1 MDLLRLAMKFT
12 MWKITSVRYISLL
25 LLLGLV
31 YIPGNAQRV
40 GVDTDEIESVI
51 DEWNFANNTRN
62 VHSFEKVYADQLSF
76 YTENVSRR
84 RAITL
89 KQQLFRLK
97 PYFRQRITTHIT
109 YTPYSKGV
117 VKCDFTKEVF
127 EKTNWKKFPSY
138 LLVSY
143 EDNHYAIVGESDYA
157 TDNALKHKPDI
168 GEPITFAGSSDITDS
183 LEGDSSMNITSL
195 DADVEAP
202 EIADNLEAV
211 DHESAKVPSQTVDAS
226 SKSNGLQS
234 MIPDL
239 SSLGMIT
246 VPKGYIFIL
255 VGMLGLGGLMIFIA
269 DSVQSRKRN
278 VKERGTELRRHDEA
292 EHAIRDFKMQS
303 VFESFVITL
312 FDPLY
317 FRYRRPKV
325 EHVYAGKV
333 SEGES
338 GPDLEFE
345 FTQNETHVRFAIKC
359 QYYRSA
365 AKNEVQLFSGAR
377 QELFRTFEDER
388 EMDLYYVLGFGG
400 TPDDPKELFFLP
412 AKAVTSEYI
421 TKAALRPYSKSGM
434 FYFNRRTGSIQ

>member
-1 MDLLRLAMKFT
+1 MKLT
-12 MWKITSVRYISLL
+12 MRKITSIRCLSLL
-25 LLLGLV
+25 LLLGL
-31 YIPGNAQRV
+31 IHIQGMTQRV
-40 GVDTDEIESVI
+40 GVDTDEIESLI

-62 VHSFEKVYADQLSF
+62 LHSFEKVYADRLAF

-84 RAITL
+84 KAITH
-89 KQQLFRLK
+89 KQQLFKLK

-127 EKTNWKKFPSY
+127 EKTYWKKFPSY

-143 EDNHYAIVGESDYA
+143 EGNHYAIVGESDYP
-157 TDNALKHKPDI
+157 TDNALKYKPDI
-168 GEPITFAGSSDITDS
+168 GEPISFAGSPDIPDS
-183 LEGDSSMNITSL
+183 LDLSIDSSEMDSSMLVNS
-195 DADVEAP
+195 
-202 EIADNLEAV
+202 LEADIASHEIV
-211 DHESAKVPSQTVDAS
+211 DDKEELDHESAKAPTQTVDAS
-226 SKSNGLQS
+226 SKSNGLES
-234 MIPDL
+234 MLSDL

-269 DSVQSRKRN
+269 DNLQSRKRN
-278 VKERGTELRRHDEA
+278 VKKRGTELQRHDEA

-345 FTQNETHVRFAIKC
+345 FTQNETQVRFAIKC

-377 QELFRTFEDER
+377 QELFRNFEEES

-400 TPDDPKELFFLP
+400 TPDDPKELFFVP
-412 AKAVTSEYI
+412 AKAVTNEYI

-434 FYFNRRTGSIQ
+434 FYFNRRTGKIQ